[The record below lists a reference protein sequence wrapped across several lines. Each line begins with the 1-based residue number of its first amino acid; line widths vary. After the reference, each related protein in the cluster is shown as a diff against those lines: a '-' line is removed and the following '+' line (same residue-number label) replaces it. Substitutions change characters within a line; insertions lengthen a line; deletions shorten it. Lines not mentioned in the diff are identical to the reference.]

1 MQKLILLFNEEKR
14 KKKKYPFPYKID
26 KNYTRYIFSIIHE
39 QNFQDFTLSK
49 HHHVISLITIL
60 NKKILQIEAIR
71 INQIRNDDRDVEII
85 RKMAQAVLKFATT
98 LSLSRLSDA
107 ANHPS
112 GKKLFIRLFPI
123 FVMAA
128 LYRYLS
134 FILNHVTTRAAVFW
148 WTSGA
153 CPAFL
158 QRIPPKR
165 EISWPDQFFINER
178 PRVAGNFHATSG
190 KFDPSPR
197 PFFFITEP
205 EYDARPFLL
214 AR

>member
-1 MQKLILLFNEEKR
+1 
-14 KKKKYPFPYKID
+14 
-26 KNYTRYIFSIIHE
+26 
-39 QNFQDFTLSK
+39 
-49 HHHVISLITIL
+49 
-60 NKKILQIEAIR
+60 
-71 INQIRNDDRDVEII
+71 
-85 RKMAQAVLKFATT
+85 MARTVLKFATT
-98 LSLSRLSDA
+98 LSRTASGA

-178 PRVAGNFHATSG
+178 PSSGEFSRDVREIRPVATAVFLYYRTRERRAPVFIGSI
-190 KFDPSPR
+190 KSSSP
-197 PFFFITEP
+197 T
-205 EYDARPFLL
+205 
-214 AR
+214 

>member
-1 MQKLILLFNEEKR
+1 
-14 KKKKYPFPYKID
+14 
-26 KNYTRYIFSIIHE
+26 
-39 QNFQDFTLSK
+39 
-49 HHHVISLITIL
+49 
-60 NKKILQIEAIR
+60 
-71 INQIRNDDRDVEII
+71 
-85 RKMAQAVLKFATT
+85 
-98 LSLSRLSDA
+98 
-107 ANHPS
+107 
-112 GKKLFIRLFPI
+112 
-123 FVMAA
+123 MAA

>member
-1 MQKLILLFNEEKR
+1 M
-14 KKKKYPFPYKID
+14 P
-26 KNYTRYIFSIIHE
+26 NYTRYIFNNHE
-39 QNFQDFTLSK
+39 ENFQDLRYRNTFLSLP
-49 HHHVISLITIL
+49 SWSD
-60 NKKILQIEAIR
+60 KKKELENR
-71 INQIRNDDRDVEII
+71 NESNQNQSNWSDDRDAEII
-85 RKMAQAVLKFATT
+85 RKMARTVLKFATT
-98 LSLSRLSDA
+98 LSRTASGA

-205 EYDARPFLL
+205 ENDAHPFLL